1 MENKVAKLLTTIA
14 VILFSISIFGFIIGL
29 ILEATVG
36 EDVAAIIYLGSG
48 ALCIVAIAITIIRFV
63 KYGIPSASDV
73 IVYMDEAPK
82 HKEPK
87 TVDVKEIKETPEQK
101 LYKQYEGLYKEKL
114 ITKEE
119 LEAKRKELLGK

>member
-73 IVYMDEAPK
+73 IVYMDETPK
-82 HKEPK
+82 HKQPK

>member
-14 VILFSISIFGFIIGL
+14 VILFLISIFGFIIGL

-48 ALCIVAIAITIIRFV
+48 TLCVAAIAITIIRFV

>member
-36 EDVAAIIYLGSG
+36 EDVAAIIYLGSA

-82 HKEPK
+82 YKEPK

>member
-48 ALCIVAIAITIIRFV
+48 ALCVVAIAITIIRFV

>member
-1 MENKVAKLLTTIA
+1 MENKTAKVLTTVG
-14 VILFSISIFGFIIGL
+14 VILFSLGILGFIVGL
-29 ILEATVG
+29 IMEAIVPSEAVG
-36 EDVAAIIYLGSG
+36 IIYFISAGLDVAGVL
-48 ALCIVAIAITIIRFV
+48 ITIIRFV
-63 KYGIPSASDV
+63 KYGLPSTPEV
-73 IVYMDEAPK
+73 VVYMDDRPK
-82 HKEPK
+82 ASEPR